1 VTEGNGA
8 AGRWSPWAEL
18 RAHPDIWVH
27 RCRLDEG
34 QGWWCPAD
42 RVILLDRRLD
52 RRQARC
58 VLAHE
63 LGHALLDHAGCPAAF
78 GDRRWLAGRLEAEA
92 DRWSARRLVDLPALA
107 EVLAEHPADVQ
118 AAAAAL
124 DVTPAVLRCRLDRLE
139 PGERS
144 ALRVRLG
151 RRDHV
156 A

>member
-1 VTEGNGA
+1 VTDAYGA
-8 AGRWSPWAEL
+8 ADRWSPWAEL

-27 RCRLDEG
+27 RCRLEEG

-42 RVILLDRRLD
+42 RVILLDQRLD
-52 RRQARC
+52 RRAARC

-92 DRWSARRLVDLPALA
+92 DRWSARRLVALPALA
-107 EVLAEHPADVQ
+107 EVLAERPADVQ

-124 DVTPAVLRCRLDRLE
+124 DVTPAVLRCRLDGLDA
-139 PGERS
+139 GERS

-151 RRDHV
+151 RRDH
-156 A
+156 AA